1 MEPIARPRIKDEKV
15 WVVVVRGVAMSIVER
30 DAGVWAEQTF
40 GRCQLGDARRT
51 ARLVKVGGALAS
63 QVGSSPSRA
72 CGGDKAAN
80 EGAYRLLR
88 NDAVAP
94 QAIAEGGF
102 AATAEAAA
110 RYETLLEV
118 QDTTTL
124 SYEHAVVA
132 ELGDLGG
139 DARSAKRGF
148 FVHSA
153 LLLDAQSGRTVGLID
168 QEHWKRESAAR
179 GQRHQ
184 RRKRAYEDKESI
196 KWQHTCERVA
206 ERLGATMARVI
217 AVCDREA
224 DIYEY
229 LQYKRQA
236 GERFIVRASWDRRV
250 QGEEA
255 RYLFEALEQAPL
267 LGEQTVQVEQR
278 GGKQARRAR
287 QARLSVRAGT
297 VTLRAPRRNGRLGP
311 LEINAVLAQ
320 ERDAPPGEEP
330 ICWLLLSSE
339 PVDGFAAACQVLHY
353 YTLRWRVEEF
363 HKAWKSG
370 AGVEQRRMQSADN
383 LERMA
388 VVLAFVAVRLLQLR
402 EALDEP
408 AAAKGRADRSCTEVL
423 SAAEW
428 KVLWITR
435 EQSRPPKRAPSL
447 RWAYEA
453 IAKLG
458 GWVDTKRTGR
468 ASWQTMWHG
477 WFRLQ
482 ERVDAYLITRDFM
495 S

>member
-1 MEPIARPRIKDEKV
+1 MR
-15 WVVVVRGVAMSIVER
+15 VAER

-40 GRCQLGDARRT
+40 GCSQLGDARRT
-51 ARLVKVGGALAS
+51 ARLVKLAGALAR

-72 CGGDKAAN
+72 CEGDAAAN

-94 QAIAEGGF
+94 EAIAEGGF
-102 AATAEAAA
+102 AATAELAAE
-110 RYETLLEV
+110 YETLLAVE
-118 QDTTTL
+118 DTSAL

-148 FVHSA
+148 FVHSV
-153 LLLDAQSGRTVGLID
+153 LLLDAESGRTVGLID
-168 QEHWKRESAAR
+168 QERWKRESAAR

-184 RRKRAYEDKESI
+184 RRERAYEDKESI
-196 KWQHTCERVA
+196 KWQRASERMA
-206 ERLGATMARVI
+206 KRLGARMPRVI
-217 AVCDREA
+217 SVCDREA

-229 LQYKRQA
+229 LKYKRQVD
-236 GERFIVRASWDRRV
+236 ERFVVRGSWDRRV
-250 QGEEA
+250 QGEA
-255 RYLFEALEQAPL
+255 THLFEALEQAPV
-267 LGEQTVQVEQR
+267 LGEHTVAVAQR
-278 GGKQARRAR
+278 GGQQARRAR
-287 QARLSVRAGT
+287 KARLSVRAST
-297 VTLRAPRRNGRLGP
+297 VTLRPPRRNGGLGP
-311 LEINAVLAQ
+311 LEVNAVLAQ
-320 ERDAPPGEEP
+320 ERATPPGEEP
-330 ICWLLLSSE
+330 VCWLLLSSE
-339 PVDGFAAACQVLHY
+339 PVDSFAAACQLLHH

-402 EALDEP
+402 ETLDDH
-408 AAAKGRADRSCTEVL
+408 ATDKGRAGRPCTEVL
-423 SAAEW
+423 SVPEW

-435 EQSRPPKRAPSL
+435 ERSRPPKRAPSL

-453 IAKLG
+453 IARLG
-458 GWVDTKRTGR
+458 GWMDTKQTGR
-468 ASWQTMWHG
+468 ASWQTIWHG

-482 ERVDAYLITRDFM
+482 ERVDTYLSTRDLM
-495 S
+495 

>member
-1 MEPIARPRIKDEKV
+1 MEPIAQPRINDGEV
-15 WVVVVRGVAMSIVER
+15 LTVVVLGGIAMSRVER
-30 DAGVWAEQTF
+30 DAVMWAEQTF
-40 GRCQLGDARRT
+40 GRSQLGDARRT
-51 ARLVKVGGALAS
+51 ARLVKLASALAG

-72 CGGDKAAN
+72 CGGDTAAN

-88 NDAVAP
+88 NDAVEP
-94 QAIAEGGF
+94 EDIAEGGF

-110 RYETLLEV
+110 GYESLLAVE
-118 QDTTTL
+118 DTTTL

-148 FVHSA
+148 FVHSV
-153 LLLDAQSGRTVGLID
+153 LLLDAESARTVGLIE
-168 QEHWKRESAAR
+168 QERWQRESTAR
-179 GQRHQ
+179 GQRH
-184 RRKRAYEDKESI
+184 RRRQRAYEDKESI
-196 KWQHTCERVA
+196 KWQRASECTA
-206 ERLGATMARVI
+206 KRLGETMSRVI
-217 AVCDREA
+217 SVCDREA
-224 DIYEY
+224 DVYEY
-229 LQYKRQA
+229 LKYKRQV
-236 GERFIVRASWDRRV
+236 GERFLVRASWDRRV
-250 QGEEA
+250 QGEA
-255 RYLFEALEQAPL
+255 SHLFEALERAPG
-267 LGEQTVQVEQR
+267 LGEHTVQLAQR

-287 QARLSVRAGT
+287 AARLSVRAGT
-297 VTLRAPRRNGRLGP
+297 VTLRAPLRDSRLGP
-311 LEINAVLAQ
+311 LEVNAVLAQ
-320 ERDAPPGEEP
+320 ERDAPQDEEP
-330 ICWLLLSSE
+330 VCWLLLSSE
-339 PVDGFAAACQVLHY
+339 PVDSFAAACQLLRY

-388 VVLAFVAVRLLQLR
+388 VMLAFVAVRLLQLR

-408 AAAKGRADRSCTEVL
+408 AAIKDRAKRPCTEVL
-423 SAAEW
+423 SASEW

-435 EQSRPPKRAPSL
+435 ERSRPPKRVPSL

-482 ERVDAYLITRDFM
+482 ERVDAYLITQDFM